1 VRARTWGGVACAV
14 AIASPLA
21 WAAVRAAEPSSDGAV
36 SPKTVMTRDAAEER
50 AATEGTAVGAASAVP
65 EAGRPAPGPPVHEDR
80 PLTLAAEAP
89 ARDVAAPP
97 PAAPA
102 PAGAQAVAGT
112 VASPKKGNKA
122 AKSDAGKSGT
132 GGLPGG
138 SSDKPLAI
146 RSDELE
152 AVEESGTRN
161 LLFQRNV
168 HVEQGDLVVNSDRLE
183 AHYPPGANQPD
194 RLVATGHV
202 RIKQKDRVL
211 TCQSATYYQGEERLV
226 CVGDADLL
234 SGNDR
239 VRGDQIEIFTSQNR
253 MKVLGRAVVNVTPE
267 QNPEPK
273 KAEATP

>member
-1 VRARTWGGVACAV
+1 LRGRGWALACALG
-14 AIASPLA
+14 IGLSLA
-21 WAAVRAAEPSSDGAV
+21 WAGVRAAEPSSDVAV
-36 SPKTVMTRDAAEER
+36 SPKTGESRVGVASER
-50 AATEGTAVGAASAVP
+50 AAAEGNIVP
-65 EAGRPAPGPPVHEDR
+65 ADR
-80 PLTLAAEAP
+80 SVAAEAA
-89 ARDVAAPP
+89 ARDVASPP
-97 PAAPA
+97 PPSVHAASQAATPAAAPE
-102 PAGAQAVAGT
+102 AGGT
-112 VASPKKGNKA
+112 SKSA
-122 AKSDAGKSGT
+122 AKGQKGDASKGI
-132 GGLPGG
+132 LPGG
-138 SSDKPLAI
+138 SNDKPLAI

-202 RIKQKDRVL
+202 RIKQKDRLL
-211 TCQSATYYQGEERLV
+211 TCQNATYYQGEERLV

-239 VRGDQIEIFTSQNR
+239 VHGDQIEIFTSQNR
-253 MKVLGRAVVNVTPE
+253 MKVLGRAVVNVTPD
-267 QNPEPK
+267 QKPEPK